1 MASNRDDPLSF
12 MNPSSSSPIDGDSF
26 LLDPNSNS
34 QIGSA
39 SGSFQNEGFL
49 GGLDGAGDAAEFG
62 FFRPEFR
69 QGPLGGTVDC
79 YDRHVFLCYK
89 NPQVWPPRIEAAEF
103 DRLPRLLS
111 AALAARKG
119 DMKKQTRLTI
129 CEGHD
134 GTETSNGDVLIFPD
148 MVRYRRLT
156 HFDVD
161 TFVEEVLVKDGEWL
175 PGTPEALRGFYI
187 FVCAHGTRDRR
198 CGVCGP
204 PIITR
209 FKEEIEFHGLQ
220 GKVSVSPCSH
230 IGGHKY
236 KYAGNVIIFGLS
248 INGEV
253 TGHWYG
259 YVTPDDVPVLLEQ
272 HIVKGEIVDLL
283 WSQMPLRDRFPEL
296 FALATHQD
304 ASVVDCWSS
313 SAAGGFGILCLG
325 GGSRLGVGSF
335 RGFLQVDSRRASH
348 KSGIWVSRVPS
359 KVCFGWTAAKRAI
372 LTIDNLRRRRM
383 IVTEWCYMCKC
394 NAETTDHLLLHCQLA
409 RALWS
414 MVFSTLGVQW
424 VMPKT
429 VRELLAG
436 WSQACSRI
444 VKGRPGELFHY
455 ACFGVFGERGIL
467 ERLRIKKILSF
478 S

>member
-12 MNPSSSSPIDGDSF
+12 MIPSSSSPIDGDSF

-236 KYAGNVIIFGLS
+236 AGNVIIFGLS

-272 HIVKGEIVDLL
+272 HIGKGEIVDFL
-283 WSQMPLRDRFPEL
+283 WRGQMGLSEEDQTRSLELRLQVNGGSNVERITNEPTQANEISRDACGSQVEVVGCQPNGSSPCCQNPSQPENTDNHDLNEREAKLTAEKKSSKRQISLNNSSKGASTRRVCSMPTWFENWEREDTYA
-296 FALATHQD
+296 ALAVVG
-304 ASVVDCWSS
+304 AALSVAFAYRCYK
-313 SAAGGFGILCLG
+313 
-325 GGSRLGVGSF
+325 
-335 RGFLQVDSRRASH
+335 Q
-348 KSGIWVSRVPS
+348 
-359 KVCFGWTAAKRAI
+359 
-372 LTIDNLRRRRM
+372 LT
-383 IVTEWCYMCKC
+383 
-394 NAETTDHLLLHCQLA
+394 
-409 RALWS
+409 
-414 MVFSTLGVQW
+414 
-424 VMPKT
+424 
-429 VRELLAG
+429 
-436 WSQACSRI
+436 
-444 VKGRPGELFHY
+444 
-455 ACFGVFGERGIL
+455 
-467 ERLRIKKILSF
+467 
-478 S
+478 

>member
-1 MASNRDDPLSF
+1 

-69 QGPLGGTVDC
+69 QGQL
-79 YDRHVFLCYK
+79 
-89 NPQVWPPRIEAAEF
+89 AAEF

-119 DMKKQTRLTI
+119 DMKKQVLEDWEVDDFSIIKLKYESVCIGITRLTI

-209 FKEEIEFHGLQ
+209 FKEEIEFHGLR

-230 IGGHKY
+230 IGGTKY
-236 KYAGNVIIFGLS
+236 CFHHILRCMDMLLQMMYPFCLNS
-248 INGEV
+248 I
-253 TGHWYG
+253 
-259 YVTPDDVPVLLEQ
+259 
-272 HIVKGEIVDLL
+272 
-283 WSQMPLRDRFPEL
+283 
-296 FALATHQD
+296 
-304 ASVVDCWSS
+304 
-313 SAAGGFGILCLG
+313 LG
-325 GGSRLGVGSF
+325 KEKL
-335 RGFLQVDSRRASH
+335 
-348 KSGIWVSRVPS
+348 
-359 KVCFGWTAAKRAI
+359 
-372 LTIDNLRRRRM
+372 
-383 IVTEWCYMCKC
+383 
-394 NAETTDHLLLHCQLA
+394 
-409 RALWS
+409 
-414 MVFSTLGVQW
+414 
-424 VMPKT
+424 
-429 VRELLAG
+429 
-436 WSQACSRI
+436 
-444 VKGRPGELFHY
+444 
-455 ACFGVFGERGIL
+455 
-467 ERLRIKKILSF
+467 
-478 S
+478 